1 MEIELLVYYFLFLFL
16 GAGLSAFLNGY
27 LNNTFNLNKM
37 YDPVVERSSHKDKA
51 TRSGGLA
58 LFLTF
63 CICYG
68 IGKALGVMSVNLY
81 ALIAFCFVALIG
93 VGDDLFTIKYREKF
107 FVQVFAG
114 VVLLQSR
121 IYINNF
127 HGVFGIYEI
136 PYWASAVITIYV
148 FVVIV
153 NSLNQLMELMAGRF
167 ALYKVFCYCWGYSC
181 CFFKRNGAC
190 CSVNNRSFNW
200 FFNLQHEPSQEGF
213 SR

>member
-68 IGKALGVMSVNLY
+68 IGKALGVISMNLY

-93 VGDDLFTIKYREKF
+93 VADDLFTIKYREKF

-121 IYINNF
+121 VYINNF
-127 HGVFGIYEI
+127 HGILEFMKFHTGHQ
-136 PYWASAVITIYV
+136 
-148 FVVIV
+148 
-153 NSLNQLMELMAGRF
+153 QL
-167 ALYKVFCYCWGYSC
+167 
-181 CFFKRNGAC
+181 
-190 CSVNNRSFNW
+190 
-200 FFNLQHEPSQEGF
+200 
-213 SR
+213 